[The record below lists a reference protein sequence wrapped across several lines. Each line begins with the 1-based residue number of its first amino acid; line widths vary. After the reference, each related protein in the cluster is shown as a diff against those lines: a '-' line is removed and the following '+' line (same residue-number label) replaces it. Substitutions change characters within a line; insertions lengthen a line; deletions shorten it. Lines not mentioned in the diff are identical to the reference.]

1 MLEEVILEKGLRMLN
16 NIGGRLEKKII
27 ELPSDTEVKECIKE
41 LEKRFNFKSKV
52 QYNYAKRTIIGYE
65 HVKKHNHYK
74 TKNLM
79 LADIN
84 SGKKIYIKSYI

>member
-27 ELPSDTEVKECIKE
+27 ELPSDKDVRECSKE
-41 LEKRFNFKSKV
+41 LEKRFNGESKV

-65 HVKKHNHYK
+65 YAKKHNHYK
-74 TKNLM
+74 TKNSM
-79 LADIN
+79 LDDIN
-84 SGKKIYIKSYI
+84 NGKKIYINSYI